1 MGFAGESLDT
11 DGIATNPTASM
22 YAALVRGE
30 LSGTNALAASQQ
42 MLQTLMESMET
53 AVFWKDLD
61 SAYLGC
67 NRVFAR
73 FAGVEPEVL
82 IGMSDRD
89 MPWADHDDFPAAWF
103 TDWDRK
109 VIETGKPHLGIVEQ
123 LRSASGEYRWLRTN
137 KVPLTD
143 LNGEI
148 FGILGTFE
156 DVTEHRRA
164 EEELQRT
171 LTELDD
177 RVRQRTQ
184 ELVQSNQSLRRE
196 VEDRVRLQ
204 AEEQQQRT
212 YAEALRDT
220 AAAIAKSPDLADV
233 SSEVVL
239 GVQRLISN
247 DLTALILLEES
258 GPELAEHRVGF
269 GYDPVDMT
277 TPIADLS
284 VYRRLLD
291 GGGVTVLDGPER
303 SFGPA
308 GSVVGV
314 PLRTADQVIG
324 FLVVESA
331 TRGFFTTGHAERLGA
346 VADLAA
352 ASISNA
358 RLVARVSEI
367 ATTEER
373 QRLARELHDAVN
385 QSLWASALTAESL
398 VADLKDHPELKEKA
412 SRLGSLTRG
421 ALAEMRTLLLE
432 LRPSEL
438 TEVPLAELIAHLL
451 GAVEARR
458 TLDVAV
464 DLQPVALPEDIHLT
478 FYRIAQEALSNT
490 VRHAGATS
498 LEIRLTGYPKPT
510 LVISDNGSGFDPEAN
525 APGHLGV
532 QNMRDRAAAAELDF
546 SLETAVDRGTTIRIR
561 YVP

>member
-1 MGFAGESLDT
+1 MGPAGESLDAL
-11 DGIATNPTASM
+11 GIATNLTASM

-30 LSGTNALAASQQ
+30 LSGTDALAASQQ
-42 MLQTLMESMET
+42 MLQILMESMET
-53 AVFWKDLD
+53 AVFWKDLE
-61 SAYLGC
+61 SSYLGC

-82 IGMSDRD
+82 VGMSDRD

-164 EEELQRT
+164 EDELQRT

-177 RVRQRTQ
+177 RVRKRTQ

-220 AAAIAKSPDLADV
+220 AAAVAKSLDLEGV
-233 SSEVVL
+233 CSEVVL

-258 GPELAEHRVGF
+258 GPELSEHRVGF
-269 GYDPVDMT
+269 GYEPVDIT
-277 TPIADLS
+277 VPVADLS
-284 VYRRLLD
+284 VYRKLLSRES
-291 GGGVTVLDGPER
+291 VTVLDCPER

-314 PLRTADQVIG
+314 PLRTVDRIIG
-324 FLVVESA
+324 FLIVESA
-331 TRGFFTTGHAERLGA
+331 TPGFFATGHAERLGA
-346 VADLAA
+346 VADLAG

-373 QRLARELHDAVN
+373 QRVARELHDAVN

-398 VADLKDHPELKEKA
+398 VADLEAHPELKEKA
-412 SRLGSLTRG
+412 SRLGALTRG

-438 TEVPLAELIAHLL
+438 TDVPLAELIAHLL

-458 TLDVAV
+458 TLDVSV
-464 DLQPVALPEDIHLT
+464 DLQPVALPEEVHLT
-478 FYRIAQEALSNT
+478 FYRIAQEALSNV
-490 VRHAGATS
+490 VRHANATS
-498 LEIRLTGYPKPT
+498 LDIRLTQHPHPT
-510 LVISDNGSGFDPEAN
+510 LVIADDGSGFDPEVN

-532 QNMRDRAAAAELDF
+532 QNMRDRAEATDLDF
-546 SLETAVDRGTTIRIR
+546 SLETAVGRGTTIRIR
-561 YVP
+561 YTL